1 MRAVCVTLLATCAA
15 GMALGVASAPAA
27 TVTVTLDAQFRS
39 FNEVR
44 YVAAPG
50 EANELTA
57 DYAADA
63 ESVTVTD
70 PGAVITAKGSCR
82 SLSRHS
88 AVCTAPDPP
97 FPVAGSFLQ
106 SVRALLG
113 DRDDRAV
120 TTRTG
125 PNVIGGIDAFGGPG
139 DDVLTGSPTDDVLD
153 GGGGTDVLIGGSGG
167 DTLSDGDVDG
177 AAAGLA
183 PNTDTLDGGPGLDR
197 ISYAQRTRGVVVD
210 LAKRGPAGRR
220 GENDAARGFE
230 WVTGGKG
237 DDRLGGDDGDNDIDG
252 GGGSN
257 QLTGRGGDDFLRN
270 ASGRA
275 VSCGDGSDVVTR
287 PRARTRVAPSCETLS
302 IRMPRGARADS
313 GATIRPTPR
322 SDGGNL
328 GFDVACPDL
337 DVEPADCRA
346 VLRIRTSEGRLL
358 ATGRLSRGGASR
370 RSMHLRLT
378 ALGRSLHGDGRT
390 QFATTVLQG
399 PLMRRTA
406 WTIRF

>member
-1 MRAVCVTLLATCAA
+1 MRAICVTLLATCAA
-15 GMALGVASAPAA
+15 GMGLEVTAAPAA
-27 TVTVTLDAQFRS
+27 TVTVTLDAQFRL

-50 EANELTA
+50 EANDLTA
-57 DYAADA
+57 AYAADA

-70 PGAVITAKGSCR
+70 PGAVITARGSCR

-88 AVCTAPDPP
+88 AVCTAPDPLYRT
-97 FPVAGSFLQ
+97 FLQ
-106 SVRALLG
+106 SVRASLG

-120 TTRTG
+120 TTRPG
-125 PNVIGGIDAFGGPG
+125 PHVIGGIDAFGGPG

-167 DTLSDGDVDG
+167 DALSDGDVDG

-183 PNTDTLDGGPGLDR
+183 PNADTLDGGPGLDR
-197 ISYAQRTRGVVVD
+197 LSYAQRTRGVVVD
-210 LAKRGPAGRR
+210 LAKNRQAGRP
-220 GENDAARGFE
+220 GEIDVARGFE

-270 ASGRA
+270 ASGRN
-275 VSCGDGSDVVTR
+275 VSCGEGSDVVTR
-287 PRARTRVAPSCETLS
+287 SRARTRIAPSCETLA
-302 IRMPRGARADS
+302 IRLPRGARADS
-313 GATIRPTPR
+313 GATLRPTPR
-322 SDGGNL
+322 SQGGGL
-328 GFDVACPDL
+328 SFDVACPDL
-337 DVEPADCRA
+337 DGEAADCRA
-346 VLRIRTSEGRLL
+346 TLRIRTSAGRVL
-358 ATGRLSRGGASR
+358 ATGRLGRGNASR
-370 RSMHLRLT
+370 RVMHLRLT
-378 ALGRSLHGDGRT
+378 ALGRSMRRDSRA
-390 QFATTVLQG
+390 QFATTVLRG